1 MAGKFEL
8 KKTANGKF
16 MFNLKSGNG
25 QVILTSQM
33 YERRDDALAGIRS
46 VQTNAADDAR
56 FERKTSSKGEPFFV
70 LLAGNG
76 QQVGKSE
83 MYSSAAAMENGVE
96 SVKKNAPG
104 AAVEDAAA

>member
-33 YERRDDALAGIRS
+33 YERKEDALNGIKS
-46 VQTNAADDAR
+46 VQANAADDAR

-70 LLAGNG
+70 LLAANK

-83 MYSSAAAMENGVE
+83 TYSSASAMENGVE

-104 AAVEDAAA
+104 AAVDDVTG

>member
-1 MAGKFEL
+1 VAGKFEL

-33 YERRDDALAGIRS
+33 YERKEDAMSGIKS
-46 VQTNAADDAR
+46 VQANAAQDAR
-56 FERKTSSKGEPFFV
+56 FERKVSSNREPFFA

-76 QQVGKSE
+76 QQIGKSE
-83 MYSSAAAMENGVE
+83 TYSSASAMENGVE
-96 SVKKNAPG
+96 SVKNNAPG
-104 AAVEDAAA
+104 AAVEDATA

>member
-8 KKTANGKF
+8 KQSANGKF

-25 QVILTSQM
+25 QVILTSQT
-33 YERRDDALAGIRS
+33 YERREDALAGIKS
-46 VQTNAADDAR
+46 VQTNAAEDAR

-104 AAVEDAAA
+104 AAVDDAAG

>member
-8 KKTANGKF
+8 KTSANGKY

-33 YERRDDALAGIRS
+33 YERREDALAGIKA
-46 VQTNAADDAR
+46 VQTYAADDAR

-70 LLAGNG
+70 LTSGNG
-76 QQVGKSE
+76 QQVGRSE
-83 MYSSAAAMENGVE
+83 MYSSVAAMENGVE

-104 AAVEDAAA
+104 AAVEEAAG